1 MQSISIIKQ
10 RLPFK
15 ISQYKKIVLSTIFIM
30 VASVLSKIYA
40 QDPVF
45 SQFMFNQLYFNPA
58 FAGNTPYPRII
69 SGYRNQWPGLNNA
82 FSSYYVS
89 FDHYFESMNG
99 GVGLAITRDVQGN
112 GVFSKTSFDVM
123 YSYPIELN
131 KNMSANLGLQGS
143 IVQKTMNGSKVIL
156 GDQDPFQTPGSQTQ
170 EVIPDQSKIYPDF
183 SAGISFLYKEQY
195 QVNLSVNHLN
205 TPNEMTGSSYTFLSP
220 MRFTIQVLAQ
230 YPSKKIDN
238 RNRERLLFKPGI
250 MTQFQKTNNSFE
262 WGSNL
267 LYSSFTGGLWF
278 RNNVSLSLNSFIFL
292 AGYSKSGFSLYYSYD
307 LWLPRNYQAVK
318 NYGAHE
324 VTFIY
329 LFQYND
335 PRKKMRT
342 IKCPNF

>member
-1 MQSISIIKQ
+1 
-10 RLPFK
+10 LLCK
-15 ISQYKKIVLSTIFIM
+15 ISSYLKIRIIAITIIFLGI
-30 VASVLSKIYA
+30 LNKTHA
-40 QDPVF
+40 QDPLF

-58 FAGNTPYPRII
+58 FAGNTQYPRII
-69 SGYRNQWPGLNNA
+69 GGYRNQWPGLNNA
-82 FSSYYVS
+82 YSSYYAS
-89 FDHYFESMNG
+89 FDHYFESLNG

-123 YSYPIELN
+123 YSYPVELN
-131 KNMSANLGLQGS
+131 KNMSANLGLQAS
-143 IVQKTMNGSKVIL
+143 VVQKNVNGSKVLL
-156 GDQDPFQTPGSQTQ
+156 GDQNPFTTSPPLSQ
-170 EVIPDQSKIYPDF
+170 EIIPDQSKIYPDF

-195 QVNLSVNHLN
+195 QINLSVHHLN
-205 TPNEMTGSSYTFLSP
+205 TPNEMAGSSYIFLSP
-220 MRFTIQVLAQ
+220 LRFTIQVMAQ
-230 YPSKKIDN
+230 YPSKKT
-238 RNRERLLFKPGI
+238 NRERERLFFKPGI

-267 LYSSFTGGLWF
+267 LYSSLIGGLWF
-278 RNNVSLSLNSFIFL
+278 RNNASLTLNSFILL
-292 AGYSKSGFSLYYSYD
+292 AGYSQSGFSLYYSYD
-307 LWLPRNYQAVK
+307 FWFPGNYQTVK